1 MQHVNSGPPT
11 GAPGTDPVV
20 AVLGPVAVLS
30 DAGPVAPRGTR
41 AAALLV
47 LLALAAPR
55 TVTVSSLV
63 DALWADDLPAN
74 PRAALQSL
82 VSRLRSLGPDVVRFT
97 SAGYALGGPSDLDR
111 ARAAVTEARDLLG
124 SVRVAGPDG
133 GVPRGAAHAA
143 GAAAAPHSVVGTV
156 GAPPGDALGGTP
168 GLLRRGA
175 VGVPGD
181 VRGVPGETSGVPG
194 VDAPGDGASDDGV
207 TRAVAAAAVVDAAL
221 ALWRGEPGDALDD
234 ATPGLAQELRDT
246 AGRLRDELTS
256 LRRRA
261 AVAAGDAATV
271 TVLGN
276 AALAADPLD
285 EDAARDLMTAL
296 AATGRPDEAVRVFGR
311 LRHAL
316 VAELG
321 TDPAP
326 DLVALH
332 ARIAADAAG
341 AAAGGVAASVARRSA
356 AVGTS
361 PSDASDGSTPTGDGP
376 AVVSASGTPASAAPR
391 PGAGRFVRGLRA
403 AATPL
408 IGRADDVRAVV
419 GELTRHRLVTIL
431 GAGGLGKTRLAQE
444 VARTIAEDRAAT
456 SSGPLDGLSIAV
468 AELAGVRTDDDVA
481 LAIADGL
488 GVSAVGS
495 ARLSDR
501 LLAGDLHDR
510 IVERARTARTLL
522 VLDNC
527 EHVPDGAA
535 RWADVLLSA
544 APGLRILTTSR
555 APLQVAA
562 EQVYPLAPLASGG
575 ARGGAGAGAPDG
587 ASPSGTGRGP
597 AVELFRQRALAARPG
612 AQLPDAVVARLCD
625 RLDGL
630 PLAIELAAARVRTLS
645 VEEIERHLD
654 ARFALLR
661 GGDRTVPDRHRT
673 LEAVIEWS
681 WNLLEP
687 SQRELWRRVSVL
699 PDGLSAHSAAA
710 LGRLDTHPEGT
721 APDGVVPLDVLDDV
735 DGLVTQSLLVVEE
748 DPGLP
753 GRGGPGGAR
762 RPAPVRYRML
772 ETVREFGL
780 LRLAEAGEDDAV
792 RDALL
797 SWGKGVARW
806 CTSRLLGPEQVAA
819 VDLLRREHENL
830 LFAIREAARADRP
843 DVVVHGFVALG
854 GAWTLRGAEER
865 AADLAPAVL
874 DAVTGRTVPAAD
886 ADVTA
891 LALAYAAATT
901 AFSGIT
907 GNLRA
912 LARLKRVLRDHGDA
926 VGPRTRAVANML
938 LAPAPGAVLD
948 LRDSDDPL
956 IAFLAHLVASQEAE
970 NAGRLDEALDGAE
983 RAYHLAQGIGDV
995 ASRAGAAMFLATTAF
1010 GAGDTRTARHW
1021 SRVAREG
1028 LTVIGAD
1035 GAMRQLDWVDLGT
1048 AIADGDLAGA
1058 EQICARVERSAQ
1070 DADQSERGGD
1080 ESRAVVRAGRAE
1092 IAWVRGDVAG
1102 ALDLYEQ
1109 AVNVFADLP
1118 GVADDGVAPPGPDSP
1133 AVRAVGPPPAG
1144 RGDPSP
1150 AAPWAVI
1157 VGSAWIVRL
1166 VDAGQDARARQVAD
1180 VVRRRAVRLY
1190 REWMRH
1196 VADHPVLGTVCL
1208 AVGAVLAAGP
1218 RDDGAALPGADAGS
1232 DAAVPPGA
1240 AGGLELLALAEVL
1253 GSRQDFLA
1261 LRREPVLAAAADRH
1275 GAGAVAAARAR
1286 IAAIPREDLAERALT
1301 TLETLPAVALAHR

>member
-1 MQHVNSGPPT
+1 MQHVNSGAPT

-97 SAGYALGGPSDLDR
+97 SAGYVLGGPSDLDR

-143 GAAAAPHSVVGTV
+143 GAPHSTVGTA
-156 GAPPGDALGGTP
+156 GALPGDSLGGIP
-168 GLLRRGA
+168 SPLRRGA

-181 VRGVPGETSGVPG
+181 MRGVPGETPGVPG
-194 VDAPGDGASDDGV
+194 GDVPGDGASDDGV

-246 AGRLRDELTS
+246 AGRLRDELTT

-261 AVAAGDAATV
+261 AVAAGDVATV
-271 TVLGN
+271 TGLGN

-341 AAAGGVAASVARRSA
+341 AAAGGVAASVAGGSA

-361 PSDASDGSTPTGDGP
+361 PSDAPDGGILTGDGP
-376 AVVSASGTPASAAPR
+376 TVGDPAAAPR

-444 VARTIAEDRAAT
+444 VARTVAEDRAAT

-575 ARGGAGAGAPDG
+575 ARGTGSVDVAGSAEGAGVPGDG
-587 ASPSGTGRGP
+587 ASPSGTRRGP

-699 PDGLSAHSAAA
+699 PDGLSAHAAAA

-753 GRGGPGGAR
+753 GRGAPGGAR

-874 DAVTGRTVPAAD
+874 DAVTGRTVPAED

-1010 GAGDTRTARHW
+1010 GAGDTRTATHW

-1058 EQICARVERSAQ
+1058 ERICARVERSAK

-1102 ALDLYEQ
+1102 ALDLYEE

-1118 GVADDGVAPPGPDSP
+1118 GVAEDDGVAPPGPDSP

-1166 VDAGQDARARQVAD
+1166 VDAGQDARARQAAD

-1218 RDDGAALPGADAGS
+1218 QTGEAAAGP
-1232 DAAVPPGA
+1232 DVAVPLGA
-1240 AGGLELLALAEVL
+1240 NGGLELLALAEVL

-1275 GAGAVAAARAR
+1275 GPEAVAAARAR

-1301 TLETLPAVALAHR
+1301 TLETLPAVALAVR

>member
-1 MQHVNSGPPT
+1 MVPVNSAQGP
-11 GAPGTDPVV
+11 GARPDRPVV
-20 AVLGPVAVLS
+20 GVLGPVTVLS

-41 AAALLV
+41 AGALV
-47 LLALAAPR
+47 AQLALAAPHA
-55 TVTVSSLV
+55 VTASALV
-63 DALWADDLPAN
+63 DALWGEELPAN

-82 VSRLRSLGPDVVRFT
+82 VSRLRALGPDVVRST
-97 SAGYALGGPSDLDR
+97 TAGYALGGASDLDQ
-111 ARAAVTEARDLLG
+111 ARAAVAEARELL
-124 SVRVAGPDG
+124 AAPDG
-133 GVPRGAAHAA
+133 GGAQA
-143 GAAAAPHSVVGTV
+143 GPGARAAA
-156 GAPPGDALGGTP
+156 
-168 GLLRRGA
+168 LL
-175 VGVPGD
+175 
-181 VRGVPGETSGVPG
+181 
-194 VDAPGDGASDDGV
+194 DD
-207 TRAVAAAAVVDAAL
+207 AL
-221 ALWRGEPGDALDD
+221 ALWRGEPGEGLDD
-234 ATPGLAQELRDT
+234 AAPGVAAELRST
-246 AGRLRDELTS
+246 AAGLRDELTT

-261 AVAAGDAATV
+261 AVAAGDSVEVAA
-271 TVLGN
+271 L
-276 AALAADPLD
+276 AADALAADPLD

-296 AATGRPDEAVRVFGR
+296 AASGRPDEAVRVFGR

-321 TDPAP
+321 SDPAP
-326 DLVALH
+326 DLVTLYE
-332 ARIAADAAG
+332 RIVGTESEAVPRAVG
-341 AAAGGVAASVARRSA
+341 RSA
-356 AVGTS
+356 
-361 PSDASDGSTPTGDGP
+361 
-376 AVVSASGTPASAAPR
+376 
-391 PGAGRFVRGLRA
+391 GAGRFVRGLRA

-408 IGRADDVRAVV
+408 IGRDDDVRAVV
-419 GELTRHRLVTIL
+419 GELARHRVVTIL

-444 VARTIAEDRAAT
+444 VARTVAED
-456 SSGPLDGLSIAV
+456 GPTPGSPGGMSVAV

-488 GVSAVGS
+488 GLSSAAAS
-495 ARLSDR
+495 TRLADR
-501 LLAGDLHDR
+501 LLAGDLRDR
-510 IVERARTARTLL
+510 MVERARGGRTLL

-562 EQVYPLAPLASGG
+562 EQVYPLAPLAS
-575 ARGGAGAGAPDG
+575 AGAASDSGEASDSGA
-587 ASPSGTGRGP
+587 GRGP

-645 VEEIERHLD
+645 VEEIERHLG

-687 SQRELWRRVSVL
+687 SQRALWRRVSVL
-699 PDGLSAHSAAA
+699 PDGLSVQAAAA
-710 LGRLDTHPEGT
+710 LGRLGPAAEGE
-721 APDGVVPLDVLDDV
+721 APAVGTTDAVPLDVLDDI
-735 DGLVTQSLLVVEE
+735 DGLVLQSLLVVEE
-748 DPGLP
+748 DAAAS
-753 GRGGPGGAR
+753 GGAGGA
-762 RPAPVRYRML
+762 PAPVRYRML

-797 SWGKGVARW
+797 RWGKDVATY
-806 CTSRLLGPEQVAA
+806 CTSRLLGSDQVAA
-819 VDLLRREHENL
+819 IGLLRCEHENL
-830 LFAIREAARADRP
+830 LFAIRAAARAGRP

-854 GAWTLRGAEER
+854 GAWTLRGAEDR

-874 DAVTGRTVPAAD
+874 DAVTGWAVPAAE

-901 AFSGIT
+901 AFSGT
-907 GNLRA
+907 TANLRA
-912 LARLKRVLRDHGDA
+912 LARLRRVLRDHGDA
-926 VGPRTRAVANML
+926 VGPRTRAVATML
-938 LAPAPGAVLD
+938 LAGEPGAVVG

-956 IAFLAHLVASQEAE
+956 IAFLAHLVMSQEAE
-970 NAGRLDEALDGAE
+970 NAGRLDEALAGAE
-983 RAYHLAQGIGDV
+983 RAYQLAQGIGDV

-1010 GAGDTRTARHW
+1010 GAGDGGTAKHW

-1035 GAMRQLDWVDLGT
+1035 GALRQLDWVDLGA

-1058 EQICARVERSAQ
+1058 ERICARVERAGDRS
-1070 DADQSERGGD
+1070 DQAERGGD

-1092 IAWVRGDVAG
+1092 IAWARGDVAG

-1109 AVNVFADLP
+1109 AVRVFADLTVP
-1118 GVADDGVAPPGPDSP
+1118 GGDLVFGEDGASG
-1133 AVRAVGPPPAG
+1133 AG
-1144 RGDPSP
+1144 AGGGADPSP

-1166 VDAGQDARARQVAD
+1166 VDAGQHARAQQVAD
-1180 VVRRRAVRLY
+1180 VVRRRAVVLY
-1190 REWMRH
+1190 RELMRH
-1196 VADHPVLGTVCL
+1196 IADHPVLGTVCL
-1208 AVGAVLAAGP
+1208 ALGAVLASG
-1218 RDDGAALPGADAGS
+1218 GAR
-1232 DAAVPPGA
+1232 AAV
-1240 AGGLELLALAEVL
+1240 GLELLALAEVL
-1253 GSRQDFLA
+1253 GSRQDFMA
-1261 LRREPVLAAAADRH
+1261 LRREPVLAAAAERH
-1275 GAGAVAAARAR
+1275 GTDAVAAARAR
-1286 IAAIPREDLAERALT
+1286 IAALPRDTLAAHALT
-1301 TLETLPAVALAHR
+1301 RLETLTAEPVNVGVVAP

>member
-1 MQHVNSGPPT
+1 MQHVNSGRPT
-11 GAPGTDPVV
+11 GAPGADPVV

-41 AAALLV
+41 AAALVV
-47 LLALAAPR
+47 LLAMAAPR
-55 TVTVSSLV
+55 TVTVSALV

-111 ARAAVTEARDLLG
+111 ARAALTEARELLG
-124 SVRVAGPDG
+124 PGRVPGPGGVAGPG
-133 GVPRGAAHAA
+133 GGLPRR
-143 GAAAAPHSVVGTV
+143 
-156 GAPPGDALGGTP
+156 PGDTD
-168 GLLRRGA
+168 GA
-175 VGVPGD
+175 G
-181 VRGVPGETSGVPG
+181 GVPG
-194 VDAPGDGASDDGV
+194 VPGLPGEPGLPGVPGVPGLPGVAGVPGLPGDDAADGG
-207 TRAVAAAAVVDAAL
+207 TRAAAAAAAVVDTAL
-221 ALWRGEPGDALDD
+221 ALWRGEPGDGLDD

-246 AGRLRDELTS
+246 AGRLRDELTA

-261 AVAAGDAATV
+261 AVAAGDAATA
-271 TVLGN
+271 TVLAN

-296 AATGRPDEAVRVFGR
+296 AAAGRPDEAARVFGR

-332 ARIAADAAG
+332 ARIAET
-341 AAAGGVAASVARRSA
+341 AAARRAA
-356 AVGTS
+356 AVGTP
-361 PSDASDGSTPTGDGP
+361 PSDTPDGSTARGDGP
-376 AVVSASGTPASAAPR
+376 TVVPSEGAPEAAPR

-444 VARTIAEDRAAT
+444 VARTVAEDRTAT
-456 SSGPLDGLSIAV
+456 ASGPLDGLSIAV

-575 ARGGAGAGAPDG
+575 ARGGSSADGAGAPGAPGDG
-587 ASPSGTGRGP
+587 ADSSGTGRGP

-687 SQRELWRRVSVL
+687 SQREVWRRVCVL
-699 PDGLSAHSAAA
+699 PDGLSAHAAAA

-753 GRGGPGGAR
+753 GADGSGGAP

-780 LRLAEAGEDDAV
+780 LRLAEAGEEDAV

-874 DAVTGRTVPAAD
+874 DAVTGRTVPAED

-912 LARLKRVLRDHGDA
+912 LARLRRVLREHGDA

-938 LAPAPGAVLD
+938 LASAPGAVLD

-970 NAGRLDEALDGAE
+970 NAGRLAEALDGAE

-1010 GAGDTRTARHW
+1010 GAGDTRTAKHW

-1048 AIADGDLAGA
+1048 AVADGDLAGA
-1058 EQICARVERSAQ
+1058 ERICARVERSAQ

-1080 ESRAVVRAGRAE
+1080 ESRAVVRVGRAE

-1109 AVNVFADLP
+1109 AVAVFADLP
-1118 GVADDGVAPPGPDSP
+1118 GVADDGAPPVGQGSP
-1133 AVRAVGPPPAG
+1133 AAPAVGPPPAG
-1144 RGDPSP
+1144 RGDASP

-1157 VGSAWIVRL
+1157 VGSAWVVRL
-1166 VDAGQDARARQVAD
+1166 VDAGQVARARQVAD

-1218 RDDGAALPGADAGS
+1218 RTDGAAASDAGS
-1232 DAAVPPGA
+1232 SGPGRS
-1240 AGGLELLALAEVL
+1240 GPVDGLELLALAEVL

-1261 LRREPVLAAAADRH
+1261 LRREPVLAAAAERH
-1275 GAGAVAAARAR
+1275 GAEAVAAARAR
-1286 IAAIPREDLAERALT
+1286 IAAVPRADLAEHALSSLEAPIPRAD
-1301 TLETLPAVALAHR
+1301 AASNVGVVAP